1 MGECFLVSIGGESHP
16 RYLLKSENKLM
27 RYQRRLSKKR
37 KCSNNRAKA
46 RLRVARLHK
55 KIAN

>member
-1 MGECFLVSIGGESHP
+1 GESHP